1 MRGKVIK
8 EMRRFARCY
17 AAVSG
22 RTVEEELKEL
32 KENWHTIKDMK
43 IKGAKNH
50 DNSSTADYQ
59 S

>member
-17 AAVSG
+17 AAMSG

-32 KENWHTIKDMK
+32 KENWPTVKNMK
-43 IKGAKNH
+43 IKEAK
-50 DNSSTADYQ
+50 
-59 S
+59 